1 MSDKPLPIKLV
12 LCWHMHQPQYL
23 DPSSGKYRLPWTYLH
38 AIKDYVDMV
47 AHLENIPG
55 ARAVVNFAPT
65 LLEQIEDYATQVR
78 EFLETGSPIND
89 PMLDALANP
98 VLTDTAEE
106 RLTLVMNCLKANEE
120 RLINIYP
127 RFQLLADMVR
137 WMHGRPEAAD
147 YFNDQFLADILV
159 WYHLA
164 WMGETVRRSDERIKR
179 LIEKGHG
186 FTLRERRALMGIIG
200 EILSGVLLRYRKLAE
215 EGVIE
220 LSMTPYAHPIMPLM
234 LDINTAKEAMPDI
247 SLPLID
253 HYPGGEERVRW
264 HIEHGLEV
272 YERIFETRPT
282 GCWPSEGSV
291 SEATIRL
298 LDEYGYKWAASG
310 EIVLSNS
317 MRKQYGHDVSKLK
330 DWLHMPYQ
338 LFDTKMT
345 GFFRDDG
352 LSDAIGFQYSD
363 WHADD
368 AVGDFINNVNHIA
381 DKCGGECNVVS
392 VIMDGENAWEH
403 YPANGWY
410 FLSALYEQ
418 LAAHPRIE
426 LTTFQDIIDMKMPAA
441 PMTRMVSGS
450 WVYGTFS
457 TWIGDKDKNRAWEML
472 ADAKKC
478 FDNLVEDASL
488 NGARL
493 EAAER
498 QLAICEGSDWCWW
511 FGEYNPEGTVSDFE
525 RLYRRQLVTL
535 YQLMGESPPEYLR
548 YSFAQGSGAPA
559 AGGVMRHGKPGSNGA

>member
-1 MSDKPLPIKLV
+1 
-12 LCWHMHQPQYL
+12 MHQPQYL
-23 DPSSGKYRLPWTYLH
+23 DPSSGKYYLPWTYLH

-47 AHLENIPG
+47 AHLENIAG
-55 ARAVVNFAPT
+55 AHAVVNFAPT
-65 LLEQIEDYATQVR
+65 LIEQIEDYARQVR

-98 VLTDTAEE
+98 VLPDTSEE
-106 RLTLVMNCLKANEE
+106 RLKLVVNCLKANEK
-120 RLINIYP
+120 RLISIYP
-127 RFQLLADMVR
+127 RFQLLADMVC
-137 WMHGRPEAAD
+137 WIQQRPEAAN

-164 WMGETVRRSDERIKR
+164 WMGETVRRTDDRVKR
-179 LIEKGHG
+179 MIDKGHN
-186 FTLRERRALMGIIG
+186 FTLRERRTLMGIIG
-200 EILSGVLLRYRKLAE
+200 ELLSGVLGRYRKLAE

-234 LDINTAKEAMPDI
+234 LDINSAKEALPDI
-247 SLPLID
+247 TLPLMD
-253 HYPGGEERVRW
+253 QYPGGEERVCW
-264 HIEHGLEV
+264 HIEHGLDV
-272 YERIFETRPT
+272 FENTFGLRPK

-291 SEATIRL
+291 SEKTVRL
-298 LDEYGYKWAASG
+298 LDKYDFKWVASG
-310 EIVLSNS
+310 ETVLANS
-317 MRKQYGHDVSKLK
+317 LHKQYGHDASKLK
-330 DWLHMPYQ
+330 DWLHFPYK
-338 LFDTKMT
+338 LFDTGIT

-363 WHADD
+363 WHGDD
-368 AVGDFINNVNHIA
+368 AVADFINNVIHIA
-381 DKCGGECNVVS
+381 DKCESDNCNVVS

-403 YPANGWY
+403 YPANGFY

-426 LTTFQDIIDMKMPAA
+426 LTTYEAILDNKKVLAKSLKKMVA
-441 PMTRMVSGS
+441 GS
-450 WVYGTFS
+450 WVYGTFT

-472 ADAKKC
+472 ADAKRC
-478 FDNLVEDASL
+478 FDFLVKEGTLAGS
-488 NGARL
+488 RL
-493 EAAER
+493 AAAEK
-498 QLAICEGSDWCWW
+498 QLAVCEGSDWCWW

-548 YSFAQGSGAPA
+548 YSFTQGSGAPA